1 MFQKLWPVDHA
12 TDIAAVRRSG
22 LQLSQSLGFDETT
35 SGRVSLIITEAAS
48 NILKHAREGK
58 IFLTHVS
65 EGERNGIEILAL
77 DKGPGIADLTHSL
90 HDGVTTAGTAG
101 NGLGALRR
109 LSDRFDAYSAIDKGS
124 AFYMCIWVS
133 AGKCAGASLETGA
146 TCVPMPGE
154 EVCGDGWEVVS
165 GPDSTTFLMAD
176 GLGHGTNAAHASDTA
191 RQLLVENPDLSP
203 TAFMEAA
210 HRVLRSTRGAAMAVA
225 QLNYANEQLNFVGIG
240 NISAC
245 VTDGLS
251 RKQFVSHAGIVGHN
265 IRKIQ
270 EFALPF
276 PTGSL
281 YIMHSDGI
289 NTQWDLTAYP
299 GLHHCHPALIAA
311 ILYRDFVRGRDDA
324 SVLVARRH
332 AKT

>member
-77 DKGPGIADLTHSL
+77 DKGPGIADLEHSL

-133 AGKCAGASLETGA
+133 AGKCARA
-146 TCVPMPGE
+146 
-154 EVCGDGWEVVS
+154 
-165 GPDSTTFLMAD
+165 
-176 GLGHGTNAAHASDTA
+176 
-191 RQLLVENPDLSP
+191 
-203 TAFMEAA
+203 
-210 HRVLRSTRGAAMAVA
+210 
-225 QLNYANEQLNFVGIG
+225 
-240 NISAC
+240 
-245 VTDGLS
+245 
-251 RKQFVSHAGIVGHN
+251 
-265 IRKIQ
+265 
-270 EFALPF
+270 
-276 PTGSL
+276 
-281 YIMHSDGI
+281 
-289 NTQWDLTAYP
+289 
-299 GLHHCHPALIAA
+299 
-311 ILYRDFVRGRDDA
+311 
-324 SVLVARRH
+324 
-332 AKT
+332 